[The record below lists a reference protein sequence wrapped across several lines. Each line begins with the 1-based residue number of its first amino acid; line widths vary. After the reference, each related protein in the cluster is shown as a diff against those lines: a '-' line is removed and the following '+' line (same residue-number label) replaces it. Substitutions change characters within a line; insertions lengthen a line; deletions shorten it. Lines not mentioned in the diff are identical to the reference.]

1 VGQGSDRTHPT
12 CPVTRRYGHER
23 RSRRNDPAN
32 EPQVRR
38 AEAANEADRIIGAS
52 IASIGDYRFHE
63 GLFGVRGSGSDLSQR
78 TKIPGARSRQS
89 LSGKVPDTHPVG
101 AIYNHNLD
109 VFTIPK
115 IAMENTDAISPAH
128 PVPGTPKVAYPG
140 LQRCRGPSSP
150 LTCLAWPAAWQSL
163 CTGHLDASLKSSAL
177 TFTEPGPPEQ
187 KAAERRTLGQTAFAA
202 ERPSGEHGST
212 RKRFPDSSERFRSG
226 RREGPDAPRRE
237 MCLHLENGDRCKSD
251 KRSGLETRSYP
262 PI

>member
-1 VGQGSDRTHPT
+1 L
-12 CPVTRRYGHER
+12 
-23 RSRRNDPAN
+23 A
-32 EPQVRR
+32 
-38 AEAANEADRIIGAS
+38 
-52 IASIGDYRFHE
+52 
-63 GLFGVRGSGSDLSQR
+63 QR

-89 LSGKVPDTHPVG
+89 FSGKVPDTHPVG
-101 AIYNHNLD
+101 AIYNHNLG

-115 IAMENTDAISPAH
+115 IAMENTDAVSPAH

-163 CTGHLDASLKSSAL
+163 CTGHLDASLKPSAL

-187 KAAERRTLGQTAFAA
+187 EAAEPSARPLLRQKGRVVNADRRGSVFPIQM
-202 ERPSGEHGST
+202 SG
-212 RKRFPDSSERFRSG
+212 SG
-226 RREGPDAPRRE
+226 PAGEGPDAPRRE

-251 KRSGLETRSYP
+251 KRSGLETRSP